1 MLALFAIGAFVA
13 LAGAFLAGRAHRKAL
28 SEQVRAAILPYL
40 RRRAAQ
46 SGLEV
51 QPEDPRAGAADSVR
65 EACALAQKL
74 TDLERRDLAL
84 GATMEM
90 PKLPK

>member
-1 MLALFAIGAFVA
+1 
-13 LAGAFLAGRAHRKAL
+13 
-28 SEQVRAAILPYL
+28 
-40 RRRAAQ
+40 
-46 SGLEV
+46 
-51 QPEDPRAGAADSVR
+51 VR